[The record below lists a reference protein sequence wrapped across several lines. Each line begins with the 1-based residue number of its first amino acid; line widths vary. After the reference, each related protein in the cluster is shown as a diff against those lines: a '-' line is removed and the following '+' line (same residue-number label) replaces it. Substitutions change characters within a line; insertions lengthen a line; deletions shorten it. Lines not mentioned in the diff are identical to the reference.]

1 MKRRILFVDDD
12 SNILQ
17 GLKRML
23 RSMREEW
30 HIDFANNGQEALERL
45 AQEPYDVIISD
56 VKMPGMDGVQLLT
69 EVRTQYPHITRLLLT
84 GQAEEETILKA
95 VGPAHQFL
103 SKPCDA
109 DVLKTTISRTCALSA
124 LLQDPTLKQLASQM
138 ISIPTLPSLYTELVH
153 VLEDPESTLEHISA
167 IVAKDMGMTAK
178 ILKLVNSAFFGLP
191 RQVSS
196 PSQAISF
203 LGIETLKTLVLTVQV
218 FEELKPPK
226 KTVNFSIESLWEHS
240 IQTGDYARKIA
251 QAEGVEEHVISD
263 TLAAGMLH
271 DVGILLLATQLPDR
285 FAEAI
290 ELSNTQQLSLHEAE
304 RQILSASHAELGGYL
319 LGLWGL
325 RHPVVEAVAFHHQPK
340 AIDTQQF
347 TPLTAVHIANALH
360 TEKERAGEQREGQGI
375 QEEYINSINYTSHLE
390 SWREICQVS
399 MS

>member
-1 MKRRILFVDDD
+1 
-12 SNILQ
+12 
-17 GLKRML
+17 ML

-30 HIDFANNGQEALERL
+30 NIDFANNGQDALERL

-109 DVLKTTISRTCALSA
+109 EVLKTTISRTCALSA
-124 LLQDPTLKQLASQM
+124 LLEAPTLKQLASQM
-138 ISIPTLPSLYTELVH
+138 ISIPTLPSLYTELVQ
-153 VLEDPESTLEHISA
+153 VLEDPESTLEHIST

-218 FEELKPPK
+218 FEELKPK
-226 KTVNFSIESLWEHS
+226 HTTNFSIESLWEHS
-240 IQTGDYARKIA
+240 IQTGDFARKIA
-251 QAEGVEEHVISD
+251 QAENLEEHLVSD

-271 DVGILLLATQLPDR
+271 DVGILLLATQLPDH

-290 ELSNTQQLSLHEAE
+290 ELSNAQQVSLHEAE

-340 AIDTQQF
+340 VIETQQF

-360 TEKERAGEQREGQGI
+360 TEKEKSGEQREGQGI
-375 QEEYINSINYTSHLE
+375 QDEYIDSIGLTAHLQ
-390 SWREICQVS
+390 SWRDICQVS

>member
-17 GLKRML
+17 GLRRML

-30 HIDFANNGQEALERL
+30 NIDFANNGQDALERL

-109 DVLKTTISRTCALSA
+109 EVLKTTISRTCALSA
-124 LLQDPTLKQLASQM
+124 LLEAPTLKQLASQM
-138 ISIPTLPSLYTELVH
+138 ISIPTLPSLYTELVQ
-153 VLEDPESTLEHISA
+153 VLEDPESTLEHIST

-218 FEELKPPK
+218 FEELKPK
-226 KTVNFSIESLWEHS
+226 HTTNFSIESLWEHS
-240 IQTGDYARKIA
+240 IQTGDFAWKIA
-251 QAEGVEEHVISD
+251 QAENLEEHLVSD

-271 DVGILLLATQLPDR
+271 DVGILLLATQLPDH

-290 ELSNTQQLSLHEAE
+290 ELSNAQQVSLHEAE

-340 AIDTQQF
+340 VIETQQF

-360 TEKERAGEQREGQGI
+360 TEKEKSGEQREGQGI
-375 QEEYINSINYTSHLE
+375 QDEYIDSIGLTAHLQ
-390 SWREICQVS
+390 SWRDICQVS

>member
-1 MKRRILFVDDD
+1 
-12 SNILQ
+12 
-17 GLKRML
+17 
-23 RSMREEW
+23 MREEW
-30 HIDFANNGQEALERL
+30 NIDFANNGQDALERL

-109 DVLKTTISRTCALSA
+109 EVLKTTISRTCALSA
-124 LLQDPTLKQLASQM
+124 LLEAPTLKQLASQM
-138 ISIPTLPSLYTELVH
+138 ISIPTLPSLYTKLVQ
-153 VLEDPESTLEHISA
+153 VLEDPESTLEHIST
-167 IVAKDMGMTAK
+167 IVEKDMGMTAK

-218 FEELKPPK
+218 FEELKPK
-226 KTVNFSIESLWEHS
+226 HTTNFSIESLWEHS
-240 IQTGDYARKIA
+240 IQTGDFARKIA
-251 QAEGVEEHVISD
+251 QAENLEEHLVSD

-271 DVGILLLATQLPDR
+271 DVGILLLATQLPDH

-290 ELSNTQQLSLHEAE
+290 ELSNAQQVSLHEAE

-340 AIDTQQF
+340 VIETQQF

-360 TEKERAGEQREGQGI
+360 TEKEKSGDQREGQGI
-375 QEEYINSINYTSHLE
+375 QDEYIDRIGLTAHLQ
-390 SWREICQVS
+390 SWRDICQVS

>member
-1 MKRRILFVDDD
+1 
-12 SNILQ
+12 
-17 GLKRML
+17 ML

-30 HIDFANNGQEALERL
+30 NIDFANNGQDALERL

-109 DVLKTTISRTCALSA
+109 EVLKTTISRTCALSA
-124 LLQDPTLKQLASQM
+124 LLEAPTLKQLASQM
-138 ISIPTLPSLYTELVH
+138 ISIPTLPSLYTELVQ
-153 VLEDPESTLEHISA
+153 VLEDPESTLEHIST

-218 FEELKPPK
+218 FEELKPK
-226 KTVNFSIESLWEHS
+226 HTTNFSIESLWEHS
-240 IQTGDYARKIA
+240 IQTGDFAWKIA
-251 QAEGVEEHVISD
+251 QAENLEEHLVSD

-271 DVGILLLATQLPDR
+271 DVGILLLATQLPDH

-290 ELSNTQQLSLHEAE
+290 ELSNAQQVSLHEAE

-340 AIDTQQF
+340 VIETQQF

-360 TEKERAGEQREGQGI
+360 TEKEKSGEQREGQGI
-375 QEEYINSINYTSHLE
+375 QDEYIDSIGLTAHLQ
-390 SWREICQVS
+390 SWRDICQVS

>member
-12 SNILQ
+12 TNILQ
-17 GLKRML
+17 GLQRML

-30 HIDFANNGQEALERL
+30 DMDFASSSQDALARL
-45 AQEPYDVIISD
+45 AQAPYDVIVSD
-56 VKMPGMDGVQLLT
+56 VKMPGMDGVELLT
-69 EVRTQYPHITRLLLT
+69 EVRTRYPQMTRLLLT

-109 DVLKTTISRTCALSA
+109 DMLKATISRTCALSA
-124 LLQDPTLKQLASQM
+124 LLEDPTLKQLASQM
-138 ISIPTLPSLYTELVH
+138 ISIPTLPSLYAELVH
-153 VLEDPESTLEHISA
+153 TLEDPEATLEHIST
-167 IVAKDMGMTAK
+167 IVEKDMGMTAK

-196 PSQAISF
+196 PSQAISY

-218 FEELKPPK
+218 FEELTPK
-226 KTVNFSIESLWEHS
+226 ATTCFSGESLWEHS
-240 IQTGDYARKIA
+240 IQTGEYARKIA
-251 QAEGVEEHVISD
+251 QTEGVEDSVISD

-271 DVGILLLATQLPDR
+271 DVGVLLLATQLPDC

-290 ELSNTQQLSLHEAE
+290 ELSNTQQISLHEAE
-304 RQILSASHAELGGYL
+304 TQIMSASHAELGGYL

-325 RHPVVEAVAFHHQPK
+325 RHPVVEAVAFHHRP
-340 AIDTQQF
+340 TRLETHQF

-360 TEKERAGEQREGQGI
+360 TEKEHPGQHREGPAI
-375 QEEYINSINYTSHLE
+375 QDDYIESLGLTDHLS
-390 SWREICQVS
+390 SWRESCQASVS
-399 MS
+399 